1 MLKVLLWES
10 WLDLQMG
17 LQFEIDLGLQ
27 WVLQ

>member
-10 WLDLQMG
+10 WLDLQMD